1 MAVDREEAA
10 YEIEKDENYRQIH
23 ALAIKKYPFLDVDDA
38 DKMLFVITDWLR
50 GERA

>member
-1 MAVDREEAA
+1 MAVDRPEAA
-10 YEIEKDENYRQIH
+10 HEIEKDENYFQIM
-23 ALAIKKYPFLDVDDA
+23 ALARKKWPMIDEEDA

>member
-1 MAVDREEAA
+1 MAVDRSEAA
-10 YEIEKDENYRQIH
+10 YVIEKDENYNAIM
-23 ALAIKKYPFLDVDDA
+23 ALARKKYPLLDMEDA